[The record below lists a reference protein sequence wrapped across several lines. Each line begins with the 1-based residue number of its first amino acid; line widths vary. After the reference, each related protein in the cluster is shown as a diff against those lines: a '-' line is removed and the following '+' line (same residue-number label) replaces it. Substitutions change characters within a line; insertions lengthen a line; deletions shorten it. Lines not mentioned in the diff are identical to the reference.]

1 MVAVLQLKREV
12 YLTVELGIADIDQ
25 EVAGLEGAGL
35 RLDEAVLLLP
45 LRVAGDGA
53 GAGGNLNRV

>member
-25 EVAGLEGAGL
+25 EVLAGL